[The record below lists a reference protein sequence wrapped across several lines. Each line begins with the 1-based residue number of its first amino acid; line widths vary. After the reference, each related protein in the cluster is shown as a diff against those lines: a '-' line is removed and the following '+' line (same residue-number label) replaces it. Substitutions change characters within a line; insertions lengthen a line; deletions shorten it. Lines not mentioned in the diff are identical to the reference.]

1 MWAGVELD
9 TPEGKNDGTVKGIR
23 YFRSG
28 MGQKLHVKEGPD
40 TLGQGGFR
48 YFRSERVKY
57 LRSGTDQIL

>member
-28 MGQKLHVKEGPD
+28 RGQKLHVKEGSD

-57 LRSGTDQIL
+57 LRSGTDQTL